1 MRILITKPPQDS
13 DAEPF
18 PISLFRVGETY
29 EVGPQLAARL
39 VTAGYAAS
47 DDRAARAVGRAEIV
61 SGLTRK

>member
-1 MRILITKPPQDS
+1 MRILITTQPQDS
-13 DAEPF
+13 ETEPF

-47 DDRAARAVGRAEIV
+47 DNAGAANTSDRRDAHKRE
-61 SGLTRK
+61 